1 MAANDGSK
9 TPYSLLATDYSLP
22 FSNHHPPV
30 AAIRLSGV
38 SRERK
43 FAPYGNP
50 TSGEGEQMMNKLPF
64 VSVIVPTYNR
74 ASLLK
79 RLLESLREQTY
90 PADQFEVLVVDDGST
105 DETLQVVKEFA
116 QSVSFAVRYF
126 YQPRKGPAAAR
137 NLGIRQSLGE
147 IIAFV
152 DSDVTVAKDWLANA
166 IRYFL
171 TGNVDGVEGRTE
183 PCGTET
189 PFSHR
194 AHNLEGGKFLTCNIF
209 YSRAILER
217 VGGFDE
223 RFRAPHREDTDLAWR
238 VLDAG
243 GRIVFAPD
251 VVAFHPYFPK
261 RPLATLRS
269 FSLLQYD
276 YLLYFKHPKR
286 FRDAGWFPNL
296 RHHLFHCAL
305 GVITLLSLA
314 AKSYPI
320 AAVSGVLLLIRTVR
334 STKRALKGYRAG
346 PLYIAETFLY
356 CLLAPFVHL
365 WWRLYGYLRFLPYH
379 PALRR
384 RSQ

>member
-1 MAANDGSK
+1 MK
-9 TPYSLLATDYSLP
+9 
-22 FSNHHPPV
+22 
-30 AAIRLSGV
+30 
-38 SRERK
+38 E
-43 FAPYGNP
+43 
-50 TSGEGEQMMNKLPF
+50 LPF

-90 PADQFEVLVVDDGST
+90 PADKFEVLIVDDGST
-105 DETLQVVKEFA
+105 DETPQVVEEFA
-116 QSVSFAVRYF
+116 RSAPFAVRYF
-126 YQPRKGPAAAR
+126 RQPRKGPAAAR
-137 NLGIRQSLGE
+137 NLGIQYSKGE
-147 IIAFV
+147 IIAFA
-152 DSDVTVAKDWLANA
+152 DHDVTVIKEWIARA
-166 IRYFL
+166 IRYFKEL
-171 TGNVDGVEGRTE
+171 KVDGVEGRTE
-183 PCGTET
+183 PHGEDT

-194 AHNLEGGKFLTCNIF
+194 NYNLNGGLYLTCNMF
-209 YSRAILER
+209 YTKTILQK

-223 RFRAPHREDTDLAWR
+223 RFFPPPYREDTDLAWR

-261 RPLATLRS
+261 RPLEALKS
-269 FSLLQYD
+269 YAVFQYD

-286 FRDAGWFPNL
+286 FRDAGWFPKL
-296 RHHLFHCAL
+296 HHHLFHCTL
-305 GVITLLSLA
+305 GVITLAALV

-320 AAVSGVLLLIRTVR
+320 AAVSGILLLIRTFR
-334 STKRALKGYRAG
+334 STKRTLNGYRADAF
-346 PLYIAETFLY
+346 YIAEAFLY